1 MLRLMLAASALA
13 TLAGPAL
20 AWENC
25 GAAARREAETDA
37 AGVERVE
44 IVAGAGELE
53 VAGVSGGTTV
63 RARGDACAYDE
74 EDLGAIDLR
83 VERSGTTVRVLA
95 QIPRDV
101 DGASLDFT
109 VEVPDGVQV
118 HLTDSSGDLRVEHVA
133 ALDVRDSSGD
143 INVEDVKGALEV
155 EDSSGE
161 IELHSV
167 GDVHV
172 VSDSSGGIQ
181 IRRARSVRIDTD
193 SSGDIEAIDVTGDFS
208 VGDDSS
214 GSITAQD
221 VGGDFIVEN
230 DSTGGIDYTRVAG
243 RVHVP
248 PAH

>member
-1 MLRLMLAASALA
+1 MMLAALALTALA
-13 TLAGPAL
+13 DPAL
-20 AWENC
+20 AWEDC
-25 GAAARREAETDA
+25 GDTARREAETDA
-37 AGVERVE
+37 AGVEIVE

-53 VAGVSGGTTV
+53 VAGVSGGKAV

-74 EDLGAIDLR
+74 EDLAGIDLR
-83 VERSGTTVRVLA
+83 VERSGTTVRVAA
-95 QIPRDV
+95 QIPHDV
-101 DGASLDFT
+101 DGASLDFS

-118 HLTDSSGDLRVEHVA
+118 KLTDSSGDLRVEHVA

-143 INVEDVKGALEV
+143 INVEDVKGAVVV

-172 VSDSSGGIQ
+172 VSDSSGGIDVRQ
-181 IRRARSVRIDTD
+181 ARSVRVDTD
-193 SSGDIEAIDVTGDFS
+193 SSGDIEASDVAGDFS

-214 GSITAQD
+214 GSITARV
-221 VGGDFIVEN
+221 VGGDFTVEN
-230 DSTGGIDYTRVAG
+230 DSTGGIDYSGVAG